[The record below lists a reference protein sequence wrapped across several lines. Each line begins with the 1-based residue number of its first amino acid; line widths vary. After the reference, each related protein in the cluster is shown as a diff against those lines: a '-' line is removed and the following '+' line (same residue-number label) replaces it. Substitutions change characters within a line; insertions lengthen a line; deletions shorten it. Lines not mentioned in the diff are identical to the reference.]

1 VPTAG
6 DEAEGIDDLRAALA
20 GEIWQQE
27 KGYAVGVLLFGWAL
41 KVSARRGG
49 ANTRTREQV
58 DTRTCVHAYT
68 RTREQADTPIRE
80 HAEHAC

>member
-1 VPTAG
+1 
-6 DEAEGIDDLRAALA
+6 
-20 GEIWQQE
+20 
-27 KGYAVGVLLFGWAL
+27 VGVLLFGWAL